1 MTVQVLP
8 AYEAGMSKL
17 KIELTSELT
26 VPKYLV
32 PAAVLGD
39 FLLTGTIRWG
49 YCQFPVRYMGQVEL
63 AAAAEEALVED
74 PTEAADA
81 DALDGTTGTET
92 VATVTTE
99 TTGLDEADEAAP
111 VEVAGLDWA
120 GEL

>member
-1 MTVQVLP
+1 
-8 AYEAGMSKL
+8 
-17 KIELTSELT
+17 
-26 VPKYLV
+26 
-32 PAAVLGD
+32 
-39 FLLTGTIRWG
+39 
-49 YCQFPVRYMGQVEL
+49 MGQVEL